1 MLSEKIIVHSRN
13 LGSLYVSSVL
23 GWQNC
28 ETPEFWAILQ
38 PLIVLSGQ
46 FFAHPRSRQHHGF
59 LPVVLVL
66 LGQIVKVASIIVAP
80 PVLMASLG
88 AGKKA
93 SWRITDLPEVIFLLC
108 QRGNL

>member
-1 MLSEKIIVHSRN
+1 MLI
-13 LGSLYVSSVL
+13 L
-23 GWQNC
+23 
-28 ETPEFWAILQ
+28 EFWAVSIFQVLLFWGGIIENLLDFGQFLQ
-38 PLIVLSGQ
+38 PLLVSLGQ
-46 FFAHPRSRQHHGF
+46 IFAHLGIRHLGF
-59 LPVVLVL
+59 VPVVLVL
-66 LGQIVKVASIIVAP
+66 SGQIVKVASIIVAP